1 MYPGGGGGR
10 AEHDLSVAP
19 YGGGGD
25 RRRRPESEAAVEA
38 TRGSGELG
46 IERERSEG
54 SGRSGRTGAFDPTRS

>member
-25 RRRRPESEAAVEA
+25 RRRRPESEATVEA
-38 TRGSGELG
+38 TRGSGGIG
-46 IERERSEG
+46 IEPEKGER
-54 SGRSGRTGAFDPTRS
+54 SGRSG